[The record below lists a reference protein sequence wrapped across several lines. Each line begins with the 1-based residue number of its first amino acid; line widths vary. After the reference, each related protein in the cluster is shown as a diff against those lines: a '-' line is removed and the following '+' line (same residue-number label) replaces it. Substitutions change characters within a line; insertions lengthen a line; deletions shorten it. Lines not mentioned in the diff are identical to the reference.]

1 MSKKYI
7 CFKIGGTAKETENLL
22 NDYASLGWKLVCS
35 YALGGEYLIMEKDV
49 K

>member
-1 MSKKYI
+1 MSKRYI
-7 CFKIGGTAKETENLL
+7 CFKIGMTAKETENLL

-35 YALGGEYLIMEKDV
+35 YAPCGTHLIMEKDI